1 MNKLIVS
8 LVFTILTVLAP
19 TYAQTVY
26 PMLVKSHIE
35 FQRALGGE
43 GDEECLS
50 ILEVKDK
57 EKGYLISGNTQGV
70 GAGKRDFFLTRIDSV
85 GRHMWTKTY
94 GGKDNEF
101 GGFVEKTTEDSFV
114 LVGYTESYNQDNNQI
129 LLIKVDMTGNV
140 LWSKTIGLDR
150 SVYASTL
157 TVVRDGGFVI
167 LGETINNSGEVKHSD
182 ILVTKTDKDGNI
194 LWSKIIGGDRT
205 DYGYSISET
214 IDHGYI
220 IGGETNS
227 FGKGDWDYYF
237 VKLKENGDIE
247 WTRAFGTDSSDFGRV
262 ARQAPDGTFILGGTC
277 VTSKD
282 VDMEIGLIRVD
293 ANGGL
298 IWAKT
303 MGGQGAEYLLD
314 LITLD
319 DKSFAIAGYT
329 SSFGLNQEDAFISIL
344 DFDGKMKWMKSY
356 GGPEE
361 DHGVALCKTTN
372 DGIILAGQTSGF
384 GAKGKD
390 VMLIKT
396 TRKWSKYQCNANV
409 VIPTTTKVVSKVMSG
424 GTQTNVR
431 MNLFDVDVS
440 VSDIKFSEK
449 TLCVPY

>member
-8 LVFTILTVLAP
+8 LVLSYLLVLAP
-19 TYAQTVY
+19 SYAQTVY
-26 PMLVKSHIE
+26 PMLVKSHEE
-35 FQRALGGE
+35 FQHAVGGE
-43 GDEECLS
+43 GEDECLN

-57 EKGYLISGNTQGV
+57 EKGYLISGNTQGI
-70 GAGKRDFFLTRIDSV
+70 GAGKRDFYLSRIDSV
-85 GRHMWTKTY
+85 GKLMWTKTY

-101 GGFVEKTTEDSFV
+101 GGFVEKTNDDNFV
-114 LVGYTESYNQDNNQI
+114 LVGYTESFNSDNNQI
-129 LLIKVDMTGNV
+129 LLIKVDPKGSI

-150 SVYASTL
+150 SVYATTL
-157 TVVRDGGFVI
+157 TVVRDGGIVI
-167 LGETINNSGEVKHSD
+167 LGETINKESKIKHSD

-194 LWSKIIGGDRT
+194 LWSKIIGGERT

-227 FGKGDWDYYF
+227 FGKGDWDFYF
-237 VKLKENGDIE
+237 VKLKESGDIE
-247 WTRAFGTDSSDFGRV
+247 WTRAFGTDSSDYGRV

-277 VTSKD
+277 VTGKD
-282 VDMEIGLIRVD
+282 VDMEIGLVRVD

-303 MGGQGAEYLLD
+303 MGGQSAEYLLD
-314 LITLD
+314 LVTLD
-319 DKSFAIAGYT
+319 EKSFAIAGYT
-329 SSFGLNQEDAFISIL
+329 SSFGLEQEDAFICIL
-344 DFDGKMKWMKSY
+344 DYNGKMKWMKSY
-356 GGPEE
+356 GGPQE

-372 DGIILAGQTSGF
+372 EGIILAGQTSSF
-384 GAKGKD
+384 GAKVKD

-409 VIPTTTKVVSKVMSG
+409 VIPSSEKLTSKVMSG
-424 GTQTNVR
+424 GTQTDVR
-431 MNLFDVDVS
+431 MNLYDVDIS
-440 VSDIKFSEK
+440 TSDVKFSDK

>member
-8 LVFTILTVLAP
+8 LVLFYLLVLAP
-19 TYAQTVY
+19 AYAQTVY
-26 PMLVKSHIE
+26 PMLVKSHEE
-35 FQRALGGE
+35 FQHAIGGDGE
-43 GDEECLS
+43 DECIK

-57 EKGYLISGNTQGV
+57 EKGYLFSGNTQGV
-70 GAGKRDFFLTRIDSV
+70 GAGKRDFYLSRIDSV
-85 GRHMWTKTY
+85 GKLMWTKTY

-101 GGFVEKTTEDSFV
+101 GGFVEKTNDDNFV
-114 LVGYTESYNQDNNQI
+114 IVGYTESFNKDNNQI
-129 LLIKVDMTGNV
+129 LLIKVDPKGAV

-150 SVYASTL
+150 SVYATTL

-167 LGETINNSGEVKHSD
+167 LGETINNTSKIKHSD

-194 LWSKIIGGDRT
+194 LWSKIIGGERT

-227 FGKGDWDYYF
+227 FGKGDWDFYF
-237 VKLKENGDIE
+237 LKLKESGDIE
-247 WTRAFGTDSSDFGRV
+247 WTRAFGTDSSDYGRV
-262 ARQAPDGTFILGGTC
+262 AKQAPDGTFILGGTC
-277 VTSKD
+277 VTGKD
-282 VDMEIGLIRVD
+282 VDMEIGLVRVD

-298 IWAKT
+298 LWSKT
-303 MGGQGAEYLLD
+303 MGGQNAEYLLD

-319 DKSFAIAGYT
+319 ELSFAIGGYT
-329 SSFGLNQEDAFISIL
+329 SSFGLNQEDAFICIL
-344 DFDGKMKWMKSY
+344 DYNGKMKWMKTY
-356 GGPEE
+356 GGPQE

-372 DGIILAGQTSGF
+372 EGIILAGQTSSF
-384 GAKGKD
+384 SAKAKD

-409 VIPTTTKVVSKVMSG
+409 VVPTSEKFTSKVLYG
-424 GTQTNVR
+424 GTQTEVR
-431 MNLFDVDVS
+431 MNLYDVDIS
-440 VSDIKFSEK
+440 ISDVKFSER